1 MKTTEVNNTEIFEM
15 MQTLMNEGMQGFPT
29 VMARMYNLAM
39 QFERE
44 MHLNASKYERTEGR
58 TGYANGYKPKTIT
71 TGSGKIQL
79 QIPQVRGSDR
89 PFYPK
94 SLERGS
100 RSDRALRMAVAE
112 MYVKGVSTRKVQSI
126 FSELCDVNITADQVS
141 RATQELDAELSNWR
155 NRPIGE
161 VKVLFLD
168 ATYHKVRMDGI
179 VVPMAT
185 FIVTGVLA
193 DGHRSVLAVDSE
205 QSESEVHW
213 RKVLAGLKERG
224 MHGVQLIISDNH
236 DGLKAA
242 RQATLPGIPWQ
253 RCQMH
258 LQQNA
263 QAYVTKASLKGEVAS
278 DIRSVFNAR
287 SLEDARRLLAEM
299 VVDTEN
305 MDEKEQKDYYKSLEK
320 KLMAQYK
327 PRLKKLT
334 YRQGKLLVRL
344 IDRECERQ
352 SYSLIRDFLGKKR
365 AFFWNMF
372 GKMFGI
378 SLKARWEPDGK
389 DKELEDI
396 CILVEQGLV

>member
-1 MKTTEVNNTEIFEM
+1 ME
-15 MQTLMNEGMQGFPT
+15 QGTHAIPA
-29 VMARMYNLAM
+29 VVARMYNLAM

-287 SLEDARRLLAEM
+287 SLEDARRLLAEI
-299 VVDTEN
+299 V
-305 MDEKEQKDYYKSLEK
+305 EKYSKTQS
-320 KLMAQYK
+320 KLSAWMEDNI
-327 PRLKKLT
+327 PEGLT
-334 YRQGKLLVRL
+334 VFSFPELVRQFLRTNNPAENLNRQIKQRTQL
-344 IDRECERQ
+344 IPAFPNVDSLLRLVSAICVEISDDWETS
-352 SYSLIRDFLGKKR
+352 SYRYMSTI
-365 AFFWNMF
+365 
-372 GKMFGI
+372 
-378 SLKARWEPDGK
+378 KA
-389 DKELEDI
+389 L
-396 CILVEQGLV
+396 

>member
-1 MKTTEVNNTEIFEM
+1 MNTTDTNDTEIIGM
-15 MQTLMNEGMQGFPT
+15 MQLLMEEGTHAIPAI
-29 VMARMYNLAM
+29 VARMYNLAM

-213 RKVLAGLKERG
+213 RRVLAGLKERG

-287 SLEDARRLLAEM
+287 SLEDARRLLAEIVEKYSKTQSKLSAWM
-299 VVDTEN
+299 EDNIPEGLTVFSFPEQVRQFLRTNNPAENLNRQIKQRTQLIPAFPNVD
-305 MDEKEQKDYYKSLEK
+305 SL
-320 KLMAQYK
+320 L
-327 PRLKKLT
+327 RLVSAICVEISDDWET
-334 YRQGKLLVRL
+334 SSYRYMST
-344 IDRECERQ
+344 I
-352 SYSLIRDFLGKKR
+352 
-365 AFFWNMF
+365 
-372 GKMFGI
+372 
-378 SLKARWEPDGK
+378 KA
-389 DKELEDI
+389 L
-396 CILVEQGLV
+396 

>member
-1 MKTTEVNNTEIFEM
+1 MNTTDTNDTEIIGM
-15 MQTLMNEGMQGFPT
+15 MQMLMEEGTHAIPA
-29 VMARMYNLAM
+29 VVARMYNLAM

-287 SLEDARRLLAEM
+287 SLEDARRLLAEIVEKYSKTQSKLSAWM
-299 VVDTEN
+299 EDNIPEGLTVFSFPEQVRQFLRTNNPAENLNRQIKQRTQLIPAFPNVD
-305 MDEKEQKDYYKSLEK
+305 SL
-320 KLMAQYK
+320 L
-327 PRLKKLT
+327 RLVSAICVEISDDWET
-334 YRQGKLLVRL
+334 SSYRYMST
-344 IDRECERQ
+344 I
-352 SYSLIRDFLGKKR
+352 
-365 AFFWNMF
+365 
-372 GKMFGI
+372 
-378 SLKARWEPDGK
+378 KA
-389 DKELEDI
+389 L
-396 CILVEQGLV
+396 

>member
-1 MKTTEVNNTEIFEM
+1 MNTTDTNDTEIIGM
-15 MQTLMNEGMQGFPT
+15 MQMLMEEGTHAIPA
-29 VMARMYNLAM
+29 VVARMYNLAM

-141 RATQELDAELSNWR
+141 RATQELDAELRNWR

-287 SLEDARRLLAEM
+287 SLEDARRLLAEIVEKYSKM
-299 VVDTEN
+299 QSKLSAWMEDNIPEGLTVFSFPEQVRQFLRTNNPAENLNRQIKQRTQLIPAFPNVD
-305 MDEKEQKDYYKSLEK
+305 SL
-320 KLMAQYK
+320 L
-327 PRLKKLT
+327 RLVSAICVEISDDWET
-334 YRQGKLLVRL
+334 SSYRYMST
-344 IDRECERQ
+344 I
-352 SYSLIRDFLGKKR
+352 
-365 AFFWNMF
+365 
-372 GKMFGI
+372 
-378 SLKARWEPDGK
+378 KA
-389 DKELEDI
+389 L
-396 CILVEQGLV
+396 

>member
-1 MKTTEVNNTEIFEM
+1 MNTTDTNDTEIIGM
-15 MQTLMNEGMQGFPT
+15 MQMLMEEGTHAIPA
-29 VMARMYNLAM
+29 VVARMYNLAM

-155 NRPIGE
+155 NRPISE

-287 SLEDARRLLAEM
+287 SLEDARRLLAEI
-299 VVDTEN
+299 V
-305 MDEKEQKDYYKSLEK
+305 EKYSKMQS
-320 KLMAQYK
+320 KLSAWMEDNI
-327 PRLKKLT
+327 PEGLT
-334 YRQGKLLVRL
+334 VFSFPELVRQFLRTNNPAENLNRQIKQRTQL
-344 IDRECERQ
+344 IPAFPNVDSLLRLVSAICVEISDDWETS
-352 SYSLIRDFLGKKR
+352 SYRYMSTI
-365 AFFWNMF
+365 
-372 GKMFGI
+372 
-378 SLKARWEPDGK
+378 KA
-389 DKELEDI
+389 L
-396 CILVEQGLV
+396 

>member
-1 MKTTEVNNTEIFEM
+1 MNTTDTNDTEIIGM
-15 MQTLMNEGMQGFPT
+15 MQMLMEEGTHAIPA
-29 VMARMYNLAM
+29 VVARMYNLAM

-141 RATQELDAELSNWR
+141 RATQELDAALSNWL

-287 SLEDARRLLAEM
+287 SLEDARRLLAEIVEKYSKM
-299 VVDTEN
+299 QSKLSAWMEDNIPEGLTVFSFPEQVRQFLRTNNPAENLNRQIKQRTQLIPAFPNVD
-305 MDEKEQKDYYKSLEK
+305 SL
-320 KLMAQYK
+320 L
-327 PRLKKLT
+327 RLVSAICVEISDDWET
-334 YRQGKLLVRL
+334 SSYRYMST
-344 IDRECERQ
+344 I
-352 SYSLIRDFLGKKR
+352 
-365 AFFWNMF
+365 
-372 GKMFGI
+372 
-378 SLKARWEPDGK
+378 KA
-389 DKELEDI
+389 L
-396 CILVEQGLV
+396 